1 MFEQQAMLFATR
13 ICCGRSVVAVL
24 QRWLVFGNSMS
35 DRLGERCST
44 ELLGWGQTPV
54 NAFPPNLGLL
64 FNGIWDQE
72 PYLLSF
78 PFQALCM
85 WEYNNLEIPKAN
97 SICFCNLLFYCDLF
111 FLMYQLLSVCVQL
124 SEKPKLF
131 NIKMINRHTTS
142 LKFWFISFKF
152 YGSF

>member
-72 PYLLSF
+72 PYLL
-78 PFQALCM
+78 
-85 WEYNNLEIPKAN
+85 
-97 SICFCNLLFYCDLF
+97 
-111 FLMYQLLSVCVQL
+111 
-124 SEKPKLF
+124 
-131 NIKMINRHTTS
+131 
-142 LKFWFISFKF
+142 
-152 YGSF
+152 